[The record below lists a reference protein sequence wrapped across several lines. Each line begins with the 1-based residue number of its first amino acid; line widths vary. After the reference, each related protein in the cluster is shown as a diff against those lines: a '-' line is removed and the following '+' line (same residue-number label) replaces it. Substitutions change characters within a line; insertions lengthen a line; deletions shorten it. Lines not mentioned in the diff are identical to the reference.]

1 MIVLKHAVGLF
12 SHPAEE
18 WAVIREERCTV
29 GKCYLSYLLILA
41 AIPAV
46 SMFIG
51 TTQVGWQVGY
61 GPAVKLTSSSA
72 MLIAVAFYFAMLSAV
87 YVMGRLIHWMA
98 STYGAKPNPEKCVV
112 LAAYTATPLFLV
124 GIMGLYPTLW
134 LDMLIGLVGVG
145 YAIYLLY
152 TGMPVVMQIT
162 KEQAFLLSSAVLTVG
177 LVMLVGLLTVTVLL
191 WGFGLGPDYV
201 T

>member
-1 MIVLKHAVGLF
+1 M
-12 SHPAEE
+12 P
-18 WAVIREERCTV
+18 
-29 GKCYLSYLLILA
+29 
-41 AIPAV
+41 
-46 SMFIG
+46 
-51 TTQVGWQVGY
+51 
-61 GPAVKLTSSSA
+61 
-72 MLIAVAFYFAMLSAV
+72 
-87 YVMGRLIHWMA
+87 
-98 STYGAKPNPEKCVV
+98 KPNPEKCVV